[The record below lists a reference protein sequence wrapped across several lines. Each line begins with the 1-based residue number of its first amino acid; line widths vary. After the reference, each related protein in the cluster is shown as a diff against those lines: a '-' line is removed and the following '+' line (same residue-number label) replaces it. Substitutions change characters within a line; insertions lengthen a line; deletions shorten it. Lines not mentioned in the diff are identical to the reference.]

1 LGTVFGGGMI
11 ALDTKGNVID
21 EYYGTDDHSLT
32 VDIGGKLPR
41 DGPETMSNISYF
53 DRRRPELYK

>member
-1 LGTVFGGGMI
+1 MI